1 MKLHTLS
8 AVAAALALALP
19 GISMADPYDHHDR
32 HDHQRYDTDWH
43 HDRPDWDHPGYR
55 HDYYRGVGP
64 DHRWQRGDRVPRQ
77 YWGPRYV
84 VTDWRGHH
92 LSEPPRGYHWVQ
104 VNGDYVLAAVAT
116 GIILDTL
123 LTQ

>member
-1 MKLHTLS
+1 MTKFKTL
-8 AVAAALALALP
+8 ATLVAAALVAAPAL
-19 GISMADPYDHHDR
+19 SMAQDHDR
-32 HDHQRYDTDWH
+32 DWHDH
-43 HDRPDWDHPGYR
+43 DRM
-55 HDYYRGVGP
+55 
-64 DHRWQRGDRVPRQ
+64 DHRVDDRGAGHYHWHRGDRVSDDYR
-77 YWGPRYV
+77 GDRYEV
-84 VTDWRGHH
+84 RDWRAHH

>member
-1 MKLHTLS
+1 MMKLRHLS
-8 AVAAALALALP
+8 ALVAAVAVSLP
-19 GISMADPYDHHDR
+19 GVSMADPGY
-32 HDHQRYDTDWH
+32 HDHDHGRYDTDWH

-64 DHRWQRGDRVPRQ
+64 EHRWQRGDRIPRQ
-77 YWGPRYV
+77 YWGRRYV
-84 VTDWRGHH
+84 VTDWRAHH
-92 LSEPPRGYHWVQ
+92 LSAPPRGYHWVQ
-104 VNGDYVLAAVAT
+104 VDGDYVLAGIAT